1 MTIRGDMSN
10 DALQLDKALGTL
22 NNAAEECRLTM
33 TSNRSDSV
41 ECHSAVHGARQK
53 LIVETLKFLQI
64 VQGPVDTVQSWFD
77 KTAHIAAIRSLLEM
91 GVFDKLPAGGAPRT
105 AEELAQ
111 DLNVEQDLV
120 ARLMRITSIYG
131 PFEEVGPSTYRHTLF
146 SEVYLRPE
154 VRGLFRF
161 VMDEHMPTH
170 LRMHDFLAYNGW
182 KSPDSVS
189 NNPYTY
195 THNTGGK
202 SMFQHLASYP
212 GRMEAF
218 SKGMTMQAMTSA
230 WMLDVYPFKQ
240 VVSEQ
245 RPTSNDPVAVDIGG
259 GKGRAIC
266 QIRSLCG
273 DLPGRYILQDQ
284 EHVIRSIVP
293 PPDGIEM
300 VPHDFFTEQPVKGAL
315 IYLIRRCLHNWPPSK
330 VREILKKIVAA
341 MEVNKSRLLI
351 EEILVPPTR
360 AGIEEGWMDILMMSL
375 GGKQRTIE
383 EWRTVMADVG
393 LRMGKVYQIPGSCN
407 GIIEAWRA

>member
-1 MTIRGDMSN
+1 MTISN
-10 DALQLDKALGTL
+10 NADHEPRELDKALGTL
-22 NNAAEECRLTM
+22 NNAAAECRVAM
-33 TSNRSDSV
+33 TCNTSDSV

-53 LIVETLKFLQI
+53 LIVETLKFLQV

-91 GVFDKLPAGGAPRT
+91 GVFDRLPTGGASRS

-111 DLNVEQDLV
+111 NLNVEQDLV
-120 ARLMRITSIYG
+120 ARLMRIASTYG
-131 PFEEVGPSTYRHTLF
+131 PFEEVGPSTYRHTPF

-154 VRGLFRF
+154 IRGLFQF

-170 LRMHDFLAYNGW
+170 LKMHDFLAYNGW

-195 THNTGGK
+195 THETGGK
-202 SMFQHLASYP
+202 GMFQHLASYP
-212 GRMEAF
+212 SRMEAF
-218 SKGMTMQAMTSA
+218 NKGMTMQAMTSG
-230 WMLDVYPFKQ
+230 WMLDVYPFKKVISDQ
-240 VVSEQ
+240 T
-245 RPTSNDPVAVDIGG
+245 PATNDPVAVDIGG
-259 GKGRAIC
+259 GKGRAIR
-266 QIRSLCG
+266 QIRSLCDG
-273 DLPGRYILQDQ
+273 LPGRYILEDQ

-330 VREILKKIVAA
+330 VTEILKKTVAA

-351 EEILVPPTR
+351 EEILVPQTK
-360 AGIEEGWMDILMMSL
+360 AGIEEGWMDVLMMSL

-383 EWRTVMADVG
+383 EWRTVLAEVG
-393 LRMGKVYQIPGSCN
+393 LRVGKVYQVPGSCN
-407 GIIEAWRA
+407 GIIEAWRV